1 MKALL
6 TFVLILLTWNMAFS
20 QNIEE
25 YVCFPC
31 GAECDE
37 VIHKSEGICSVCG
50 MELISKE
57 RVVFKIVTPEEMAKM
72 ISSNEDII
80 ILDVRTES
88 EYNGEAGDHPEKKAG
103 HIKNAINIP
112 HMELQDR
119 IGEIEQFKKRKIV
132 VYCSRSHRSPYSS
145 QILTDN
151 GFTNV
156 SNMAEGLASW
166 IEKGIVNT
174 ETGESLI
181 VK

>member
-1 MKALL
+1 MLI
-6 TFVLILLTWNMAFS
+6 TFNMANS
-20 QNIEE
+20 QDVEE

-37 VIHKSEGICSVCG
+37 VIHKSAGTCSVCG
-50 MELISKE
+50 MELIPKE
-57 RVVFKIVTPEEMAKM
+57 RVVFNSVSPEELAKM
-72 ISSNEDII
+72 ISANEDII
-80 ILDVRTES
+80 ILDVRTVS

-103 HIKNAINIP
+103 HIKNALNIP

-119 IGEIEQFKKRKIV
+119 IGEIEQYKDRKIV
-132 VYCSRSHRSPYSS
+132 VYCSYSHRSPYSS

-156 SNMAEGLASW
+156 FNMAEGLALW
-166 IEKGIVNT
+166 IERGIVNT

-181 VK
+181 VR